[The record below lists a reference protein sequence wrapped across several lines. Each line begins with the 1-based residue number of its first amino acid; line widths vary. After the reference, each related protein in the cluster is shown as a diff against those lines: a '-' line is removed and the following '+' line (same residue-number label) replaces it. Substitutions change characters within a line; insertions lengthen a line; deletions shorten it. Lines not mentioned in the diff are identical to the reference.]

1 MNRPIN
7 LDYPF
12 RFDDGGRTAASNDSD
27 HIREL
32 IEQVL
37 FTAPGERV
45 NRPTFGSGALQLVF
59 APANDALAAAVQLTV
74 QGAVQQTLGDLIQV
88 TNVEATAE
96 ETTLHVTISYLVR
109 STQQQNQAEFTRTT
123 A

>member
-1 MNRPIN
+1 MN

-12 RFDDGGRTAASNDSD
+12 RFDDGGRTATSNDAD
-27 HIREL
+27 IREL

-88 TNVEATAE
+88 TNVEATTE

-109 STQQQNQAEFTRTT
+109 STQQQNQAVFTRAT

>member
-1 MNRPIN
+1 MN
-7 LDYPF
+7 LEYPF
-12 RFDDGGRTAASNDSD
+12 RFDASGRTATTSDAD

-45 NRPTFGSGALQLVF
+45 NRPTFGSSALQLVF
-59 APANDALAAAVQLTV
+59 APASDALAAAVQLTV
-74 QGAVQQTLGDLIQV
+74 QGAVQQSLGDIIQV

-96 ETTLHVTISYLVR
+96 DATLRVKISYLVR
-109 STQQQNQAEFTRTT
+109 STQQAHQAEFTRGT

>member
-1 MNRPIN
+1 VNI
-7 LDYPF
+7 DYPF
-12 RFDDGGRTAASNDSD
+12 RFDDGGRTAATEDAD

-37 FTAPGERV
+37 FTTPGERL
-45 NRPTFGSGALQLVF
+45 NRPTFGSGVLQLVF

-74 QGAVQQTLGDLIQV
+74 QGAIQQTLGDLIQV

-96 ETTLHVTISYLVR
+96 DTTLHVTISYLVR
-109 STQQQNQAEFTRTT
+109 STQQQNQALFTRTT
-123 A
+123 T

>member
-1 MNRPIN
+1 MN
-7 LDYPF
+7 LYSLF
-12 RFDDGGRTAASNDSD
+12 RLQVSGRTATTSDAD

-37 FTAPGERV
+37 FTAPGERI
-45 NRPTFGSGALQLVF
+45 NRPTFGSSALQLVF
-59 APANDALAAAVQLTV
+59 APASDALAAAVQLTI
-74 QGAVQQTLGDLIQV
+74 QGAVQQTLGDIIQV

-96 ETTLHVTISYLVR
+96 DTTLPVNISYLIR
-109 STQQQNQAEFTRTT
+109 STQQQHQAEFTRGT

>member
-1 MNRPIN
+1 MN

-12 RFDDGGRTAASNDSD
+12 RFDDGGRTATSNDAD
-27 HIREL
+27 IREL

-74 QGAVQQTLGDLIQV
+74 LGAVQQTLVI
-88 TNVEATAE
+88 
-96 ETTLHVTISYLVR
+96 
-109 STQQQNQAEFTRTT
+109 
-123 A
+123 

>member
-1 MNRPIN
+1 MN
-7 LDYPF
+7 LDYPY
-12 RFDDGGRTAASNDSD
+12 RFDTSGRTARTDDAN

-59 APANDALAAAVQLTV
+59 APAGDALAAAVQLTV

-88 TNVEATAE
+88 TNVEATAQD
-96 ETTLHVTISYLVR
+96 TTLRVTISYLVHN
-109 STQQQNQAEFTRTT
+109 TQQLNQAVFVRGM